1 MTLAELFIYNPGTL
15 LSVSYIAKIVREKK
29 EPISMSQQEMQF
41 AFVLILFTALIIVIN
56 VVFNRKR

>member
-1 MTLAELFIYNPGTL
+1 VVERLFIYNFNTL
-15 LSVSYIAKIVREKK
+15 LSVSYIAKAVRDKK